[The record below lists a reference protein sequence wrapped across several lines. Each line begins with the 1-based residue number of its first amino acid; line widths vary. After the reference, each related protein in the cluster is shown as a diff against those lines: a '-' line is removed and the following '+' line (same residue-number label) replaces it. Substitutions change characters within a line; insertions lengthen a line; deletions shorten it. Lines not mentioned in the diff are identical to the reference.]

1 MTTAVRWADLLPE
14 EFLARQAA
22 MPVVYL
28 PMGMCEPHGHIAAFG
43 LDTHKADY
51 LCDEAARRFG
61 GVVAPTQG
69 YHIHESGIHRSW
81 LKSVAGDVNPRMA
94 SLPPDLMIRTLVFQL
109 RAFVNAGF
117 STVAVIS
124 GHNGP
129 QPDLRIGAEEFT
141 ASFPDV
147 TVRLHSDPEL
157 VTGRYEGDHAGLYEV
172 SQLLA
177 IRPELVDLSRLDRI
191 ETSPLGRFAQNPDAG
206 EATAEHGV
214 AILEATLERIG
225 ELVAGA
231 SDRHVDVPFI
241 SVQECEEV
249 WQRVAARADE
259 WVTLD
264 R

>member
-1 MTTAVRWADLLPE
+1 MSENVVRWADLLPA
-14 EFLARQAA
+14 EFLGRQAE

-28 PMGMCEPHGHIAAFG
+28 PMGMCEPHGHVAAFG
-43 LDTHKADY
+43 LDTHKADW
-51 LCDEAARRFG
+51 LCDQAARRFG

-81 LKSVAGDVNPRMA
+81 LYSVAGDVNPRMA
-94 SLPPDLMIRTLVFQL
+94 ALPPDVVIRTLVFQL

-129 QPDLRIGAEEFT
+129 QPDLRIGAREFV

-147 TVRLHSDPEL
+147 TVIVHSDPEL
-157 VTGRYEGDHAGLYEV
+157 VAGRFEGDHAGRYEV

-177 IRPELVDLSRLDRI
+177 IRPELVDLSRLGRT
-191 ETSPLGRFAQNPDAG
+191 ETDPLGRFAQNPDACD
-206 EATAEHGV
+206 ATAEHGL
-214 AILEATLERIG
+214 AILEASLERIG

-231 SDRHVDVPFI
+231 AERARELPAITVA
-241 SVQECEEV
+241 QCEEI
-249 WQRVAARADE
+249 WERVASRSDE

-264 R
+264 